1 MGEDSGKKN
10 GACELGSGGKL
21 CDSFCGGK
29 LQRIEAVD
37 VYSPHLSVLGV
48 DVGDLVGGNSLFPV

>member
-1 MGEDSGKKN
+1 MGKDSGKKN

-21 CDSFCGGK
+21 CDSFCGGE

-37 VYSPHLSVLGV
+37 VYSLHLSVFGV
-48 DVGDLVGGNSLFPV
+48 DVGDLVEGNGLFPV